1 LDKHTNANECIQNVE
16 MLIKKQKI
24 TNQEF
29 IDGTKEL
36 KDTITA
42 KLGPSDNVMGD
53 DQDMEEDGEGYET
66 YSEEDCSDDDQG
78 KKKEDKM
85 KD

>member
-1 LDKHTNANECIQNVE
+1 

-42 KLGPSDNVMGD
+42 KLGPSDNIMGD
-53 DQDMEEDGEGYET
+53 DQDME
-66 YSEEDCSDDDQG
+66 
-78 KKKEDKM
+78 
-85 KD
+85 